1 MPQQRDP
8 ILEIVRDVVHDGL
21 DLVLRTQPWRDRA
34 QVIHCERVCICNH
47 TSSGGDV
54 TFGLAQGGQFV
65 ELCTV
70 YGLLAGMW
78 AHAHFPFTF
87 LSQWEIFARF
97 HYEEDGNGNPC
108 GNGDNCE
115 MHVVGYVLEPFT
127 SP

>member
-8 ILEIVRDVVHDGL
+8 LIMIIRDTVHDGE
-21 DLVLRTQPWRDRA
+21 DLVLRTVPWRTRA

-47 TSSGGDV
+47 TNSGGDV
-54 TFGLAQGGQFV
+54 TFGIVQGGHFV

-78 AHAHFPFTF
+78 AHCHFPFTF
-87 LSQWEIFARF
+87 LSEWEIYTKF
-97 HYEEDGNGNPC
+97 HYENQGNGEAC
-108 GNGDNCE
+108 VDGDDCE
-115 MHVVGYVLEPFT
+115 MHVIGYVLEPYT